1 MPVNILMSMLC
12 LAGIAFNIRFFAAL
26 CEKRNRWT
34 AYWVR
39 LHADSNKEAIPEER
53 DNKQIADRAA

>member
-1 MPVNILMSMLC
+1 MPVNILMSVLC
-12 LAGIAFNIRFFAAL
+12 LTGIAFNIRFFAAL

-39 LHADSNKEAIPEER
+39 LHADSNEEAIPEQWKHKR
-53 DNKQIADRAA
+53 TADRAA